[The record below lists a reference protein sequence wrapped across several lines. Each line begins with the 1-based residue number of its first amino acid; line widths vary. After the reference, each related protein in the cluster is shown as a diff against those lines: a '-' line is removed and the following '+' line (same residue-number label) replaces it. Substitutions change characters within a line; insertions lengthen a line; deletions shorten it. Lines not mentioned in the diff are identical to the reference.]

1 VKRTSVDVLT
11 PDGRRLAVEVAGPQD
26 GEVVVF
32 HTGTPSA
39 GSLFAPL
46 LEAGAER
53 GLRHVSYSRPGYGD
67 SDRQPGRTIADCT
80 HDVAAIADALGVERF
95 YTTGHS
101 GGGPHALACAALL
114 PDRVNSATTT
124 AGVAP
129 FDAEGLDWLA
139 GMGQENLDEFA
150 AQQAGDS
157 ELQAFLEDS
166 AEELRSLTGEQ
177 VLAALGDLISEA
189 DRAVLTGEFAEHM
202 AASLREALRTG
213 IWGWFDDD
221 KATCAGWG
229 FDLAKIDVPVTIWQG
244 EEDRMV
250 PFVHGKWLAAHVSGA
265 KARLLPDQGHLSL
278 ELGSYGDVLD
288 DLVASRV

>member
-139 GMGQENLDEFA
+139 GMGQENLA
-150 AQQAGDS
+150 
-157 ELQAFLEDS
+157 
-166 AEELRSLTGEQ
+166 R
-177 VLAALGDLISEA
+177 
-189 DRAVLTGEFAEHM
+189 
-202 AASLREALRTG
+202 
-213 IWGWFDDD
+213 
-221 KATCAGWG
+221 G
-229 FDLAKIDVPVTIWQG
+229 FDLRGRP
-244 EEDRMV
+244 R
-250 PFVHGKWLAAHVSGA
+250 
-265 KARLLPDQGHLSL
+265 
-278 ELGSYGDVLD
+278 GSH
-288 DLVASRV
+288 R